1 MLSSKFLEN
10 VKNRTLAK
18 RKGNNRQRWEIE
30 SKKEI
35 TAIRSNVAALK
46 INVSL
51 KLITVWLRILPS
63 R

>member
-10 VKNRTLAK
+10 VKNRTLAQ
-18 RKGNNRQRWEIE
+18 RKGNNRQSWEIE

-35 TAIRSNVAALK
+35 TTIRSNVAALK